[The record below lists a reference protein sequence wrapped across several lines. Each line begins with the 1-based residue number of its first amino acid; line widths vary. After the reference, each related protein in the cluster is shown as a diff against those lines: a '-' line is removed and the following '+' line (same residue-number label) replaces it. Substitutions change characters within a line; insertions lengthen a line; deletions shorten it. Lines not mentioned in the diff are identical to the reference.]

1 MLTKKKWFHVVA
13 ILALVFSLFTPFS
26 QNISKAADVI
36 TVAQAISSNSGN
48 ATVEG
53 YIVGFTKGTNSYQF
67 TGPFTG
73 DTNIAI
79 ADRPNETDPA
89 KILPVQLPSG
99 AIRTA
104 LNLKTNPENLGKKVQ
119 ITGSLDAYFTTP
131 GLKSPT
137 WYSFVETTN
146 PTKVSEVTAAPGSGG
161 VVAGES
167 VTLTTAT
174 EGATIFYST
183 NGDAPST
190 PYTQPITINE
200 NTTIK
205 AFATAEGL
213 ENSDIATFD
222 YTILS
227 LKTIAEVRALPL
239 DSEVITKGTI
249 TYIAGRTVY
258 FQDATAGI
266 VLFSSGNVPYQVGDV
281 ISVKGTLTDYNSLLE
296 IEANLADVK
305 KVSTSNT
312 EVSSEVLPAAQL
324 QESKEAK
331 LVTIKNVTIE
341 SFASGNYT
349 AQDAEGTSFQ
359 IRPADASLLEVNTK
373 YDAITGVLGA
383 YRDVYQLIPRGEHDI
398 VHDSTVVRPVVATP
412 GTGMVKKGDTVTLS
426 TPTAGAVIHY
436 TTDGS
441 TPTVSSPV
449 YSNPIV
455 INEDQFIKAIAV
467 KEGLKDSKLA
477 SFEYV
482 IQEGPIRIHDIQG
495 ARHYSMLDGKN
506 VTDVE
511 GVVTYVDSTSRFY
524 IQDLQ
529 GDDNPKTS
537 DGILVYKTGHGKKVG
552 DLVKVTG
559 TVVEYYGEGYDDKRE
574 TDLTTTQIEAST
586 ITVIGTAKVPA
597 PIVIGED
604 RVAPTEIIDNDS
616 FGVFDPEQDGI
627 DFYES
632 LEGML
637 VQVKDAKIL
646 APQKNGELQVVPGN
660 VATNTDAGGLRIT
673 ATDYNPEKIAIDI
686 NSSSFVAKMGDRF
699 EGAINGVV
707 NYGYGNY
714 KILAKKAELP
724 TFVEGTTERETTKIT
739 PEEDK
744 LTIASY
750 NVENFS
756 TKTSAEKVGRVAE
769 AIVANMKKPDIIGLV
784 EVQDN
789 DGDTNSGTVDATES
803 AQKLINQVVA
813 LGGPEYVY
821 TDIAPVDRED
831 GGAPGGNIRVG
842 FLYNPERVSLTP
854 GTKGSA
860 TDAVG
865 FENGK
870 LTLNPGRID
879 PTNPAF
885 ESSRKPLA
893 AQFEFQG
900 KSVIVVANHFN
911 SKGGDQPLFGKNQP
925 PFLGSEAQRL
935 EIAKIVNGFVR
946 DIKSKDANANVVLLG
961 DFNDF
966 EFTPALKT
974 VKGQELVNMIE
985 KVPAGERY
993 TYSFN
998 GNAQVLD
1005 HILVS
1010 KNMEANTTVD
1020 IVNINSGF
1028 MEEHGRASDHDPVII
1043 QTELKEVI
1051 PATLPKGP
1059 VKEHKL
1065 VGFNKKKLVVAVP
1078 SALIDVDGASE
1089 MREGILL
1096 KGDWAKLSGE
1106 GLKNTL
1112 IIISPN
1118 KPGAVIDLGG
1128 LEVKEVLIDSANVK
1142 EIRGAENVQL
1152 WSVSEGVDPSKII
1165 FTNAGGQVMNSPILA
1180 KAS

>member
-1 MLTKKKWFHVVA
+1 MSTKKWFHVVA
-13 ILALVFSLFTPFS
+13 IIALVFSLFTPFS

-36 TVAQAISSNSGN
+36 TVAQAIANNSGK

-53 YIVGFTKGTNSYQF
+53 YIVGYTKGTNSYQF
-67 TGPFTG
+67 TGPFTS

-79 ADRPNETDPA
+79 ADQPNETDPA

-104 LNLKTNPENLGKKVQ
+104 LNLKATPENLGKKVQ
-119 ITGSLDAYFTTP
+119 ITGTLEAYFTTP

-137 WYSFVETTN
+137 WYAFVETTD
-146 PTKVSEVTAAPGSGG
+146 PTKVSEVTATPGSGG
-161 VVAGES
+161 VVAGEQ

-183 NGDAPST
+183 NGDTPST

-200 NTTIK
+200 NTIIK
-205 AFATAEGL
+205 AYATAEGL
-213 ENSDIATFD
+213 EASDIATFD
-222 YTILS
+222 YTVLT

-258 FQDATAGI
+258 FQDSSAGI
-266 VLFSSGNVPYQVGDV
+266 VLYASGNLPYQVGDV
-281 ISVKGTLTDYNSLLE
+281 ISVKGKLTDYNSLLE
-296 IEANLADVK
+296 IEANLADVR
-305 KVSTSNT
+305 KVSTTGTSVT
-312 EVSSEVLPAAQL
+312 PEVLSAAGL

-341 SFASGNYT
+341 SFASGNYI
-349 AQDAEGTSFQ
+349 AKDAEGTSFQ
-359 IRPADASLLEVNTK
+359 IRPADASLLEVQTK
-373 YDAITGVLGA
+373 YDAITGVVGA
-383 YRDVYQLIPRGEHDI
+383 YRDTYQLIPRSEADI

-412 GTGMVKKGDTVTLS
+412 GTGMVKKGDTVKLS
-426 TPTAGAVIHY
+426 TPTAGATIHY
-436 TTDGS
+436 TTDG
-441 TPTVSSPV
+441 TVPTTNSPV
-449 YSNPIV
+449 YSSPIV
-455 INEDQFIKAIAV
+455 INEDQFIKAVAV

-482 IQEGPIRIHDIQG
+482 IQEGPIRIYDIQG

-511 GVVTYVDSTSRFY
+511 GVVTYVDGTSRFY

-529 GDDNPKTS
+529 GDANPKTS
-537 DGILVYKTGHGKKVG
+537 DGILVYKTSHGKKVG

-586 ITVIGTAKVPA
+586 ITVIGTADVPA
-597 PIVIGED
+597 PVVIGED
-604 RVAPTEIIDNDS
+604 RIAPTEIIDNDS

-637 VQVKDAKIL
+637 VQVKNAKIV

-673 ATDYNPEKIAIDI
+673 AADYNPEKIAIDI
-686 NSSSFVAKMGDRF
+686 NSSSFVAKMGDSF
-699 EGAINGVV
+699 DGAINGVV

-714 KILAKKAELP
+714 KIFAKRNELP
-724 TFVEGTTERETTKIT
+724 KLVEGSTARETTKIT
-739 PEEDK
+739 PAEEK

-756 TKTSAEKVGRVAE
+756 TKTSAEKVTRLAE
-769 AIVANMKKPDIIGLV
+769 AIVSNMKKPDIIGLV

-789 DGDTNSGTVDATES
+789 DGETDSGTVDATES
-803 AQKLINQVVA
+803 AQVLIDKVVA
-813 LGGPEYVY
+813 LGGPTYVY
-821 TDIAPVDRED
+821 TDNAPVDRKD

-842 FLYNPERVSLTP
+842 FLYNPERVALTP
-854 GTKGSA
+854 GTKGTA
-860 TDAVG
+860 TESVG

-885 ESSRKPLA
+885 DSSRKPLA

-935 EIAKIVNGFVR
+935 EIAQIVNGFVK

-966 EFTPALKT
+966 EFTPALQT

-1065 VGFNKKKLVVAVP
+1065 VGFHKKKLVVAVP
-1078 SALIDVDGASE
+1078 SATIDVDGASL
-1089 MREGILL
+1089 MRAGILL

-1112 IIISPN
+1112 IIVSPN

-1142 EIRGAENVQL
+1142 EIRGAENVQM

-1165 FTNAGGQVMNSPILA
+1165 FTTVGGQVMNTPILP